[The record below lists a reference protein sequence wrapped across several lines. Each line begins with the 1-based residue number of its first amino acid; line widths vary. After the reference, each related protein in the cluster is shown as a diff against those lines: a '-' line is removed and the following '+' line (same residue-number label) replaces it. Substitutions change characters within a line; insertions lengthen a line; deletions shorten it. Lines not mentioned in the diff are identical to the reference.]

1 MLSEQALAYV
11 DYSTAH
17 YLNTIQPLGL
27 QAA

>member
-1 MLSEQALAYV
+1 MFSEQEIAHV